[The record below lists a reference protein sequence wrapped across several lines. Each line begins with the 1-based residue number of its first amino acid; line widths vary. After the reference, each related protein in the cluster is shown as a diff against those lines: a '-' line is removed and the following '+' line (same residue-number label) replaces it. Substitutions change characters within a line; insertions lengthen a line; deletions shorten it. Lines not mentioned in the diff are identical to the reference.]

1 MFKLYQDGQYTTVC
15 LQQNLMMKL
24 LIVLAFVAVVA
35 ARPDVDY
42 NRYENFNVDEVIE
55 NRRLFKAY
63 VECLQGVGKC
73 TPEGNDLKSKSIT
86 FYFIM

>member
-1 MFKLYQDGQYTTVC
+1 
-15 LQQNLMMKL
+15 MKL

-73 TPEGNDLKSKSIT
+73 TPEGNDLKNEHQDVKWSEENDVDILKDEKNKNEK
-86 FYFIM
+86 